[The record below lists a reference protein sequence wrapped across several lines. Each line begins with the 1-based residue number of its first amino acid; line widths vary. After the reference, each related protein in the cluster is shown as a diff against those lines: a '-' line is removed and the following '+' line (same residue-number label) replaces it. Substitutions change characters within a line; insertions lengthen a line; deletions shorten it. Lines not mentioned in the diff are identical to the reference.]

1 LVTRRLQYHKTAAY
15 FSYKISWT
23 LAQSK
28 LQMMYKSP
36 TADNQIKDFTQV
48 GTLNTTNLL
57 QMLFAVCP
65 ILLAGFT
72 VAEARP
78 NTIGLTCSQA
88 QSMVRS
94 HRSILL
100 STGRYTFDRY
110 VVNVAFC
117 PSGDYAKSAYV
128 QTRDRKSCRIGYTCT
143 MDNPLD
149 FWDD

>member
-1 LVTRRLQYHKTAAY
+1 M
-15 FSYKISWT
+15 SWT

-28 LQMMYKSP
+28 LQMMPKSLM
-36 TADNQIKDFTQV
+36 AGNQIMDYTQV
-48 GTLNTTNLL
+48 GTLKTTNLP
-57 QMLFAVCP
+57 QILFAVCP

-78 NTIGLTCSQA
+78 NTINLTCSQA

-100 STGRYTFDRY
+100 STGRYTYDRY
-110 VVNVAFC
+110 VVSVAFC
-117 PSGDYAKSAYV
+117 PTGDYAKNAYV

-143 MDNPLD
+143 MDNPWPL
-149 FWDD
+149 WDD